1 MARPTRYKAND
12 WVKVTYRTI
21 TLRGNYMG
29 KVIEYNRERRQYLVG
44 VVCMQV
50 RRTGSIVPVASRTS
64 IWCRVSELSFLTDDE
79 IKQIKE
85 IDRVAITTNLIKNY
99 FGSQNI
105 QNANSVRQMSRF
117 LMHGHIMTN
126 SLPNDLDKPLSHRVY
141 RPIERHQYFH
151 SASV

>member
-21 TLRGNYMG
+21 TLSGNYMG

-50 RRTGSIVPVASRTS
+50 RHTGSIVPVASRTS

-85 IDRVAITTNLIKNY
+85 IDRVAVTTNIIKNQ
-99 FGSQNI
+99 FGSYGIKQV
-105 QNANSVRQMSRF
+105 NSVKQMSRL
-117 LMHGHIMTN
+117 LMHGQIMTG
-126 SLPNDLDKPLSHRVY
+126 SLPYNLDKPLSHQVY

-151 SASV
+151 PASV

>member
-21 TLRGNYMG
+21 TLSGNYMG

-50 RRTGSIVPVASRTS
+50 RHTGSIVPVASRTS

-85 IDRVAITTNLIKNY
+85 IDRVAIAITSIKNN
-99 FGSQNI
+99 FNVR
-105 QNANSVRQMSRF
+105 NANSVRQMSMF
-117 LMHGHIMTN
+117 LMHGHIMTS
-126 SLPNDLDKPLSHRVY
+126 SLPNDLDKPLSPRMY
-141 RPIERHQYFH
+141 RPVERHGYFH
-151 SASV
+151 RPSV